1 MKDNHFEATFSGVN
15 NTLIK
20 YSARPDKLWII
31 FANKNS
37 NNINIIHNFF

>member
-15 NTLIK
+15 KTLIK
-20 YSARPDKLWII
+20 YSARPDKLRTI

-37 NNINIIHNFF
+37 NNINIHNFF